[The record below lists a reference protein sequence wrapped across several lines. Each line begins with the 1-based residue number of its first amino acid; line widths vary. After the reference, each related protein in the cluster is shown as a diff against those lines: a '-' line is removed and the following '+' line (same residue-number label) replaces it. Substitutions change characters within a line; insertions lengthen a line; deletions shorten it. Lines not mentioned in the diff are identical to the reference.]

1 MSTQGQEP
9 ASPTASKMDP
19 YFKCKQKHFIRSL
32 LFRNFLARALSFV
45 NVFAKLVQITVKSK
59 ELNDQQGMLAAPLAS
74 LNLRFGGCALAR
86 DYNVSRH
93 IQDDPLG
100 LDLRCSSF
108 KTTRLWAHI
117 QICLGMDAWYDYYK
131 QILLIGEQKIIKL
144 LCFWHPQC
152 RQGGRGGY
160 VHRNIGWKSMFRF
173 LLEFQILVFSPI
185 KSLTCSMDDKHFG
198 NSVKYFREHKHLA
211 LFLNHS
217 IWHMPNIR
225 TVLPD
230 ILPQDK

>member
-1 MSTQGQEP
+1 
-9 ASPTASKMDP
+9 
-19 YFKCKQKHFIRSL
+19 
-32 LFRNFLARALSFV
+32 
-45 NVFAKLVQITVKSK
+45 
-59 ELNDQQGMLAAPLAS
+59 MLAAPSAS

-100 LDLRCSSF
+100 LDLRCSF

-117 QICLGMDAWYDYYK
+117 QICLVQMYAWYDYYK

-217 IWHMPNIR
+217 IWQICQ
-225 TVLPD
+225 
-230 ILPQDK
+230 ILEQFCPTFYHRINS

>member
-1 MSTQGQEP
+1 MVVLLRAIIMWADISRMIRLDWIWD
-9 ASPTASKMDP
+9 AAASKP
-19 YFKCKQKHFIRSL
+19 RGFGLIFKYAWVR
-32 LFRNFLARALSFV
+32 
-45 NVFAKLVQITVKSK
+45 T
-59 ELNDQQGMLAAPLAS
+59 
-74 LNLRFGGCALAR
+74 
-86 DYNVSRH
+86 Y
-93 IQDDPLG
+93 
-100 LDLRCSSF
+100 
-108 KTTRLWAHI
+108 
-117 QICLGMDAWYDYYK
+117 AWYDYYK
-131 QILLIGEQKIIKL
+131 QILLIGEQKINKL

-225 TVLPD
+225 TVLPN